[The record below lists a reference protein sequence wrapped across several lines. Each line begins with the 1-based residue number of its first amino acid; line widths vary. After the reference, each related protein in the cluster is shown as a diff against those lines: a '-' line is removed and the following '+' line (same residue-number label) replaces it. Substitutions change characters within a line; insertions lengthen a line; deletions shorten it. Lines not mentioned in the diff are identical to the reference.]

1 MLRAPVCL
9 LVLLSLPGC
18 SMVSRMKPAPQPDYS
33 ATLPP
38 TMESLNGSEG
48 AVYRSGYGLALFEDL
63 KARRV
68 GDIITVLLVER
79 TDASKTASTN
89 TSKSNDVD
97 TGSPVLAGRPVT
109 MGGTPILNNTISAE
123 RDFTGEG
130 DSTQSNSLDGSVS
143 VTVAQVLPNGNLYVR
158 GQKRITLNQGEEFI
172 QIAGIVRP
180 IDVSTA
186 NTVLSTRM
194 ADAQITYSGKGA
206 IASSNKPGWLTR
218 FFSSPWFPY

>member
-1 MLRAPVCL
+1 MLRAPICL

-18 SMVSRMKPAPQPDYS
+18 SIVSRIKPAPLPDYS

-38 TMESLNGSEG
+38 TMESLSGSEG
-48 AVYRSGYGLALFEDL
+48 AVYKPGYGLALFEDL

-79 TDASKTASTN
+79 TDASKNASTN

-97 TGSPVLAGRPVT
+97 TGSPVIAGRPVT
-109 MGGTPILNNTISAE
+109 MGGTEILNNTIGAE

-158 GQKRITLNQGEEFI
+158 GEKRITLNQGEEFI